1 MAYKNGITTI
11 KKTGSTAL
19 TGDLTLT
26 GGSNVTITQAG
37 NDLSIAATGGTLSSP
52 AGAVIATSASYALD
66 RFNIHP
72 ERWVHSSG
80 GSNAIQDGVMTL
92 TTPASNDSIV
102 TRTLWTAILQDFD
115 TITFDVNFNGN
126 TLLAAGDTPLLS
138 FDQAGD
144 RGIVLT
150 NFATNGVNGWQTI
163 SLPLAK
169 FTSTFDAT
177 TDLSRV
183 RVRQSWVAFAVLAD
197 VLSGGFNLAWR
208 EYVVEVA

>member
-1 MAYKNGITTI
+1 MAYKNGINTI

-19 TGDLTLT
+19 TGDVTLT
-26 GGSNVTITQAG
+26 GGTNVTLTQTSNDIT
-37 NDLSIAATGGTLSSP
+37 IAAPGGTLSSP

-66 RFNIHP
+66 RFNIHS

-80 GSNAIQDGVMTL
+80 GSNAIADGVMTL

-138 FDQAGD
+138 FD
-144 RGIVLT
+144 
-150 NFATNGVNGWQTI
+150 
-163 SLPLAK
+163 
-169 FTSTFDAT
+169 
-177 TDLSRV
+177 
-183 RVRQSWVAFAVLAD
+183 
-197 VLSGGFNLAWR
+197 
-208 EYVVEVA
+208 